1 MRDPHPTECGVICRW
16 ISRDILD
23 SPPHRARICGR
34 RCGAWRERMRSAGQ
48 GQPCGMPAINI
59 IPLRPK
65 GYKIFALLTLHLFDA
80 VSEPPVCKPV
90 RGGSLCRD
98 HLVIACFRP
107 HKFNSH
113 SHAGLQLN
121 EVHHGCLSETSRVS
135 PLVHRDK
142 IWWRA

>member
-1 MRDPHPTECGVICRW
+1 
-16 ISRDILD
+16 
-23 SPPHRARICGR
+23 
-34 RCGAWRERMRSAGQ
+34 MRSAGQ

-121 EVHHGCLSETSRVS
+121 EVHMGAYLKHQESLLWCTETRYGGGRESHSLSCSLT
-135 PLVHRDK
+135 
-142 IWWRA
+142 RAS